1 MKLSVKDKVFLVLK
15 YIVLGIF
22 TILCL
27 YPLLWLFLSSFKTN
41 TELYANPWGLP
52 EQFRLDNYVQA
63 ITEGH
68 ILQYFGNSVIIAVS
82 AVLVAV
88 VLSSMVSYAI
98 TRMEWRLSK
107 LTLNIFL
114 LGMMIPVYAMV
125 VPLFSMFNRMGLLNT
140 HLAVIIPHIAI
151 AFPMAIFIMTGF
163 MGSLPKEMEE
173 AAVMDGCNIYQIF
186 FKIIMPISKSSIVTV
201 AVVTFINIWND
212 LLLPQIFLTDS
223 SKMTLPVGLTE
234 YQGQYATNYVAE
246 IAAVIITIVPSVI
259 VYIWLHRHI
268 MEGMVAGAVKG

>member
-1 MKLSVKDKVFLVLK
+1 MKLSAKDKVFLVLK

-68 ILQYFGNSVIIAVS
+68 ILQYFGNSVIIAVA

-186 FKIIMPISKSSIVTV
+186 LRSLCLSPNRLS
-201 AVVTFINIWND
+201 
-212 LLLPQIFLTDS
+212 
-223 SKMTLPVGLTE
+223 
-234 YQGQYATNYVAE
+234 
-246 IAAVIITIVPSVI
+246 
-259 VYIWLHRHI
+259 
-268 MEGMVAGAVKG
+268 

>member
-1 MKLSVKDKVFLVLK
+1 MKVSAKDKVFLVLK
-15 YIVLGIF
+15 YVVLGIF
-22 TILCL
+22 TVLCL

-52 EQFRLDNYVQA
+52 EQFRLDNYIQA

-98 TRMEWRLSK
+98 TRMQWKLSK
-107 LTLNIFL
+107 LTLNVFL

-186 FKIIMPISKSSIVTV
+186 FKIIMPIS
-201 AVVTFINIWND
+201 
-212 LLLPQIFLTDS
+212 
-223 SKMTLPVGLTE
+223 
-234 YQGQYATNYVAE
+234 
-246 IAAVIITIVPSVI
+246 
-259 VYIWLHRHI
+259 
-268 MEGMVAGAVKG
+268 